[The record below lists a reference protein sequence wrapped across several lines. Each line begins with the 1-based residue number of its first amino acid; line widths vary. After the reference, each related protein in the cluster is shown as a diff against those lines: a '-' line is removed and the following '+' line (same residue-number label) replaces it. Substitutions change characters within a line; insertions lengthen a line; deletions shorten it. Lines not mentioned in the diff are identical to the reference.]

1 MSPNPLIFVLG
12 GFRLWGTRW
21 RYYFLAKI
29 FVKKLGGYKFF
40 KKFVSKIQF
49 ILNSNFF
56 INREWAH
63 SIPRQK
69 LPQGV

>member
-29 FVKKLGGYKFF
+29 FVNIKKLGGYPL
-40 KKFVSKIQF
+40 KIQIF
-49 ILNSNFF
+49 
-56 INREWAH
+56 
-63 SIPRQK
+63 QK
-69 LPQGV
+69 IFGKI